1 MNTFAVLLLAFP
13 FYLAVNGR
21 LVAYTS
27 LVNKT
32 QTPGVSSAAATQ
44 AVQNIKTVPVG

>member
-21 LVAYTS
+21 LIAYTS
-27 LVNKT
+27 LVNAALPASA
-32 QTPGVSSAAATQ
+32 TPTSPSNTITPISPVS
-44 AVQNIKTVPVG
+44 

>member
-27 LVNKT
+27 LVNK
-32 QTPGVSSAAATQ
+32 QTAPGAATPTPTS
-44 AVQNIKTVPVG
+44 VTPIPSVS